1 MFILYHS
8 IDDPRITDLIVQYI
22 SHWKKV
28 KPFTSGEDLQ
38 KLGITPGPIYKE
50 ILSRLR
56 KAWLDEEIRS
66 VEHENILLD
75 EVLTSLK
82 NNGK

>member
-1 MFILYHS
+1 
-8 IDDPRITDLIVQYI
+8 LIHKYI

-38 KLGITPGPIYKE
+38 KLGITPGPIYKK

-56 KAWLDEEIRS
+56 KAWLDEEILS
-66 VEHENILLD
+66 IEHENILLD
-75 EVLTSLK
+75 EVLAFIK
-82 NNGK
+82 EYEN